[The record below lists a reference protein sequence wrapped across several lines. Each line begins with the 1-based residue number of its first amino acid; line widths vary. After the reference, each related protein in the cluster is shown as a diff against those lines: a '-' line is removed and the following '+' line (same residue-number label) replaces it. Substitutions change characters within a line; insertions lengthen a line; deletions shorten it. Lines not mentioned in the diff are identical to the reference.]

1 MEGVPLYTKHR
12 MLHHLMDMDKDGWI
26 VIGITEAALKK
37 FIENDFKRPKGINRS
52 HIFQRSKT
60 SQMMFERKDWDIKS
74 WWN

>member
-1 MEGVPLYTKHR
+1 MEGVPLCIKHR
-12 MLHHLMDMDKDGWI
+12 MLHHLMDMDGWI

-60 SQMMFERKDWDIKS
+60 SQMMLERKDWDTKS